1 MPKDTAKPQSATGL
15 QDGLP
20 VLAAKKSD
28 ANALRGVLKGA
39 DTDDIRDRNE
49 RTILLKIGIK

>member
-1 MPKDTAKPQSATGL
+1 MA
-15 QDGLP
+15 

-28 ANALRGVLKGA
+28 ANALRDVLKGA

-49 RTILLKIGIK
+49 RTILLNIGIK